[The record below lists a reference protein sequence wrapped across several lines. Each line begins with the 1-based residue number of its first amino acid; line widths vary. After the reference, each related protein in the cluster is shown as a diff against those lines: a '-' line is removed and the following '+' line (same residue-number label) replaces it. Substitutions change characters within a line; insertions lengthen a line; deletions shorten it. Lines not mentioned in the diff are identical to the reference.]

1 VPDALPPL
9 LPDDPKPSLLHR
21 VVRRWWVILGA
32 LVALIIGIVIGA
44 TGKTPT
50 TAAADAKAAPAPTVT
65 VTQHATA
72 KAAPAPTVTVTQHA
86 TANAAPA
93 PTVTETVTAS
103 PSSNSGG
110 GSATSPSSSGSQ
122 TVTFIVYGDGSAVN
136 VTYGPAGSNDTGTEP
151 MNVTDTIPSSPPSY
165 YAISAQLQGGGS
177 VSVIIKVDGQQIS
190 SGVAKLTAAVRG
202 ELDKG
207 WDRNTE
213 ERGREV
219 ALSLVRGL
227 LSPRVTVS
235 RDAQEVV
242 VTHPQIVSW
251 GCVISPA
258 VCNNR

>member
-50 TAAADAKAAPAPTVT
+50 TAAADTKAAPAPTVT

-72 KAAPAPTVTVTQHA
+72 E
-86 TANAAPA
+86 AAPA

-190 SGVAKLTAAVRG
+190 GGVANGGYNIASAEIGQDPITG
-202 ELDKG
+202 QWQDDNG
-207 WDRNTE
+207 
-213 ERGREV
+213 
-219 ALSLVRGL
+219 
-227 LSPRVTVS
+227 
-235 RDAQEVV
+235 
-242 VTHPQIVSW
+242 
-251 GCVISPA
+251 
-258 VCNNR
+258 